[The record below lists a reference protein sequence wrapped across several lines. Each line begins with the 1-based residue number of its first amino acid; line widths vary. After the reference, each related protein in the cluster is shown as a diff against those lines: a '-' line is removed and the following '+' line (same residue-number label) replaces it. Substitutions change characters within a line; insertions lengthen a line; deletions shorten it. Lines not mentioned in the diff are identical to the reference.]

1 MILSLSIL
9 LFIVTLLFG
18 SIPLWSRKWNT
29 DFLHYILAFSG
40 AYLLSITLTHLI
52 PESLFHLGG
61 NTAIL
66 IVIGFLLQ
74 LAIQKITHGVEHGH
88 LHIHQGEDHH
98 KISVLPLLVGMSI
111 HAISEGLPLGL
122 KYFDHT
128 TAINL
133 TIAIT
138 FHKLP
143 ELMLI
148 ATLLR
153 TAYSN
158 VVGRWI
164 LMIVFCTLTPIAAL
178 LTHFIGEVNPSVYKF
193 IELCI
198 PVVAGSF
205 LHIATTIFFESGT
218 KKHSMNTLKWIVIIL
233 GFAFGVA
240 TSMMGH
246 HH

>member
-1 MILSLSIL
+1 MILLLSIL
-9 LFIVTLLFG
+9 LFIITLVFG
-18 SIPLWSRKWNT
+18 SIPLWSKKWNSNY
-29 DFLHYILAFSG
+29 LPYILAFSG
-40 AYLLSITLTHLI
+40 AYLLSVTLTHLI

-74 LAIQKITHGVEHGH
+74 LAIQRITHGIEHGH
-88 LHIHQGEDHH
+88 LHIHQSEHH
-98 KISVLPLLVGMSI
+98 QKISVLPLLIGMGI
-111 HAISEGLPLGL
+111 HAFSEGLPLGL
-122 KYFDHT
+122 KYFDT
-128 TAINL
+128 TTTINL
-133 TIAIT
+133 TIAII

-153 TAYSN
+153 TSYSKN
-158 VVGRWI
+158 LRWL
-164 LMIVFCTLTPIAAL
+164 LMVIFCLFTPVAAL
-178 LTHFIGEVNPSVYKF
+178 LTAYLGEVNKALYSI
-193 IELCI
+193 IEMCI

-205 LHIATTIFFESGT
+205 LHIATTIFYESGT
-218 KKHSMNTLKWIVIIL
+218 KKHAMNTAKWIVILL
-233 GFAFGVA
+233 GFGIGVA